1 MRTTAQTTR
10 GVSVARA
17 VATRVVTARRRA
29 SAATPTR
36 RRRRIRA
43 RGFDDIDAL
52 AETIDEDDYAKWKKN
67 DPNANAWREYADAR
81 DEGGSYSV
89 GKKPLDE
96 KFLSEL
102 MLALLRNHRRGLKA
116 DVLLNKVKGH
126 MELDGYK
133 SVLVGVG
140 RMEQWALAREIVEFV
155 KAGGRERGDEV
166 LTSNWFVAL
175 ATRRLEEKAYDA
187 TCDVFGYMKE
197 FGSVP
202 SGETIELFAKLTV
215 SGWLSEGFLRV
226 GRVVDDYTPSK
237 TPSFGSES
245 H

>member
-1 MRTTAQTTR
+1 
-10 GVSVARA
+10 
-17 VATRVVTARRRA
+17 
-29 SAATPTR
+29 
-36 RRRRIRA
+36 
-43 RGFDDIDAL
+43 
-52 AETIDEDDYAKWKKN
+52 
-67 DPNANAWREYADAR
+67 
-81 DEGGSYSV
+81 
-89 GKKPLDE
+89 
-96 KFLSEL
+96 
-102 MLALLRNHRRGLKA
+102 
-116 DVLLNKVKGH
+116 
-126 MELDGYK
+126 
-133 SVLVGVG
+133 
-140 RMEQWALAREIVEFV
+140 MEQWALAREIVEFV